1 MANGI
6 TQFAASGPQ
15 LLHFGSRRAC
25 LPARKSLWHS
35 NCVVIHGRAGTDPLL
50 LGRTEKNAMFRK
62 ISDRVF
68 ASPQIG
74 LAEVAQA
81 AAQGITLIVNN
92 RPEGESDDQV
102 PGAEI
107 EAAAK
112 AAGLGYVAI
121 PVTHAGFS
129 EGQVKAMSE
138 ALAQAGGPV
147 LAYCRSGTRS
157 TLLWALAEASRGA
170 DPDAIAA
177 QAAQAGYDIGPVR
190 ALVDM
195 LAAGK
200 R

>member
-1 MANGI
+1 
-6 TQFAASGPQ
+6 
-15 LLHFGSRRAC
+15 
-25 LPARKSLWHS
+25 
-35 NCVVIHGRAGTDPLL
+35 
-50 LGRTEKNAMFRK
+50 MFRK
-62 ISDRVF
+62 ISDTVF

-74 LAEVAQA
+74 LAEVAEA
-81 AAQGITLIVNN
+81 AAQGITLIINN
-92 RPEGESDDQV
+92 RPEDESEDQT

-121 PVTHAGFS
+121 PVTHSGFS
-129 EGQVKAMSE
+129 EAQVQAMTK
-138 ALAQAGGPV
+138 ALADSQGTV

-170 DPDAIAA
+170 NPNALAA
-177 QAAQAGYDIGPVR
+177 QAAQAGYDITPVR

-200 R
+200 A